1 LLTHQWPSDAH
12 TDREKIDRAR
22 RNAEDLFKPRPQP
35 KSADATAVAENSVP
49 PAEHQPRRQ
58 PRIFRIPP
66 VVPMSTET
74 SEAPAEPKR
83 VKRRTV
89 RRNTVAIPAS
99 QFGRVRALANYGMT
113 QAQVAELYGV
123 GVDEIEW
130 IVGQSDS
137 IASLEK

>member
-1 LLTHQWPSDAH
+1 MLSERPSHDH

-22 RNAEDLFKPRPQP
+22 QNAEDLFKPRPRSRP
-35 KSADATAVAENSVP
+35 ADVKAAATENSVP
-49 PAEHQPRRQ
+49 SAEHQPRRQ

-66 VVPMSTET
+66 VVPMSAATGK
-74 SEAPAEPKR
+74 APAEPKP

-89 RRNTVAIPAS
+89 RRNRVAIPAS

>member
-1 LLTHQWPSDAH
+1 MLTEWPSDAH

-66 VVPMSTET
+66 VVPMSAATG
-74 SEAPAEPKR
+74 EAPAEPKP

-89 RRNTVAIPAS
+89 RRNRVAIPAS

-123 GVDEIEW
+123 GVEEIEW
-130 IVGQSDS
+130 IVGQPDS
-137 IASLEK
+137 LASPEK